1 MAFTEE
7 QTLIQD
13 MARGFA
19 NDRLQPNTTQW
30 EKEGA
35 YPQEILDEM
44 GQLGLFGMTVSEEWD
59 GSDAGYTSF
68 ALAAME
74 IARGDG
80 GLSTVMSV
88 TGSLV
93 CGILQKRGTDDQKEK
108 YLRPLARGE
117 AIGAFC
123 LTEPQAGSDASMLKT
138 QAKKVGNGY
147 VLNGTKQFITSG
159 KIGQY
164 AIVFA
169 ITDPEAGK
177 KGMSAFIV
185 PMDLPGFSIAKTE
198 EKMGQKASDT
208 CQINFDDVE
217 LDGSHLI
224 GKEGDGYKIA
234 LKNLESG
241 RIGVAAQSVGM
252 AQAAFDFALQYSK
265 ERIAF
270 GKPIFEHQAVG
281 FRLAEMA
288 TNLEAARQLVL
299 NAARMKDENIPCLKE
314 ACMAKLFVS
323 EMAEKVCS
331 DAIQTLGGYG
341 YLSEYPVE
349 KIARDVR
356 ICQIYEGTSDI
367 QKIVISRGL

>member
-1 MAFTEE
+1 MPFTEE
-7 QTLIQD
+7 QTLIEN
-13 MARGFA
+13 MARSFA
-19 NDRLQPNTTQW
+19 NERLQPNSSDW
-30 EKEGA
+30 EKAGE

-59 GSDAGYTSF
+59 GSDAGYIAF

-80 GLSTVMSV
+80 GLSTVMCV
-88 TGSLV
+88 TSSLV
-93 CGILQKRGTDDQKEK
+93 CGIIQKLGTEDQKEK

-123 LTEPQAGSDASMLKT
+123 LTEPHAGSDAALLKT
-138 QAKKVGNGY
+138 RATKMGNGY
-147 VLNGTKQFITSG
+147 KLNGTKQFITSG
-159 KIGQY
+159 KIGKT

-169 ITDPEAGK
+169 ITDPDAGK

-185 PMDLPGFSIAKTE
+185 PMDSKGFSISKTE

-208 CQINFDDVE
+208 CQINFDNVE
-217 LDGSHLI
+217 LDGSNLI
-224 GKEGDGYKIA
+224 GIEGEGYKIA
-234 LKNLESG
+234 LQNLESG
-241 RIGVAAQSVGM
+241 RIGIAAQSVGM
-252 AQAAFDFALQYSK
+252 AQAAYDYALQYAK

-288 TNLEAARQLVL
+288 TNIEAGRLMVL
-299 NAARMKDENIPCLKE
+299 NTARLKDEGIPCLKE
-314 ACMAKLFVS
+314 ACMAKLFAS

-356 ICQIYEGTSDI
+356 VCQIYEGTSDI
-367 QKIVISRGL
+367 QKIVISRAL